1 MDTGSQPPVTEARSR
16 LNFDTGFRRV
26 AALAFSAVGGFVFLG
41 GLFDGWFWGPL
52 FEGLFMG
59 GLAYALVRGIG
70 WAVDGFLNEA

>member
-1 MDTGSQPPVTEARSR
+1 
-16 LNFDTGFRRV
+16 V

-59 GLAYALVRGIG
+59 GLAYVLVRGIG
-70 WAVDGFLNEA
+70 WAVEGFLNEA